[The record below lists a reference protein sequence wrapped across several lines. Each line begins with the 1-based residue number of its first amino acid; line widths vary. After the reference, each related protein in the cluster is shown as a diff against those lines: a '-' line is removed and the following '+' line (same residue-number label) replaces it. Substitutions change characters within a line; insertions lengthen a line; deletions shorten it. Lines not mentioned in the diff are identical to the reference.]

1 MRERSIDSSL
11 ANPLAVERKLET
23 YEFLLWIV
31 RLLRQG
37 RLYVCSIR
45 AQLRLF
51 THPSRAPLDDHHSW
65 HADESRGLHTLAVA
79 GPIDGMFGI
88 FSVDITH

>member
-1 MRERSIDSSL
+1 ML
-11 ANPLAVERKLET
+11 AL
-23 YEFLLWIV
+23 
-31 RLLRQG
+31 G
-37 RLYVCSIR
+37 RPALDD
-45 AQLRLF
+45 QF

-65 HADESRGLHTLAVA
+65 HADERSGLHTLAVA